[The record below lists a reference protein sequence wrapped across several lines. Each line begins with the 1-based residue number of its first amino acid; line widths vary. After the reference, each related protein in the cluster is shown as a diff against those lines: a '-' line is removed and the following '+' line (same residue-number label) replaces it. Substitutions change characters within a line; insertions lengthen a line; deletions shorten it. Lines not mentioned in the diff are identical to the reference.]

1 MATTTDLFNQFNAIK
16 TIDDFCNFVDGRSS
30 ATLDD
35 LAVVADLC
43 PLVNAEVTEALRALS
58 KTDDCAFFA
67 VRESV
72 DSDKTFKCEYGF
84 DIPYVREEGWDYDL
98 TKPINVERVLSQYAS
113 LKDLKSLNR
122 STFEY
127 EVDFIS
133 TAYLHLQNLDGAV
146 DNKAGSILF
155 GVCMTRNGMDVDF
168 AENEKHI
175 EYKVT
180 TSDKQSYAL
189 SRAGGVKTI

>member
-16 TIDDFCNFVDGRSS
+16 TIDDFCNFVDGRIN

-113 LKDLKSLNR
+113 LKALKSLNR

-146 DNKAGSILF
+146 DSKAGAIMF
-155 GVCMTRNGMDVDF
+155 AVCMTRNGLDVDF
-168 AENEKHI
+168 MDDDKHI
-175 EYKVT
+175 EYKVSST
-180 TSDKQSYAL
+180 ERSYAL

>member
-113 LKDLKSLNR
+113 LKALKSLNR

-133 TAYLHLQNLDGAV
+133 TAYLHLQTLDGAV

>member
-16 TIDDFCNFVDGRSS
+16 TIDDFCNFVGGRSN

-43 PLVNAEVTEALRALS
+43 PLVDSEVTEALRGFS
-58 KTDDCAFFA
+58 KTNDCILFA

-84 DIPYVREEGWDYDL
+84 DIPYVREEGWDYNL
-98 TKPINVERVLSQYAS
+98 TKPINVEHVLSQYAS
-113 LKDLKSLNR
+113 LKALKSLDR
-122 STFEY
+122 AIFEY
-127 EVDFIS
+127 EVDFIN
-133 TAYLHLQNLDGAV
+133 TAYQHLQNLDGAV
-146 DNKAGSILF
+146 DSKAGAIMF
-155 GVCMTRNGMDVDF
+155 AVCMTRNGLDVDF
-168 AENEKHI
+168 MDDDKHI
-175 EYKVT
+175 EYKVFST
-180 TSDKQSYAL
+180 ERFYAL

>member
-1 MATTTDLFNQFNAIK
+1 MANTTDLFNQFNAIK
-16 TIDDFCNFVDGRSS
+16 TIDDFCNFVDGRS
-30 ATLDD
+30 TLDD
-35 LAVVADLC
+35 LAIVGDLC
-43 PLVNAEVTEALRALS
+43 PLVDAEVTEALRALS

-72 DSDKTFKCEYGF
+72 DSDKMFKCEYGF

-98 TKPINVERVLSQYAS
+98 TQPIDVERVLSQYAS
-113 LKDLKSLNR
+113 LKALKSLDR
-122 STFEY
+122 SVFKY

-133 TAYLHLQNLDGAV
+133 TAYLHLQNLDGVV
-146 DNKAGSILF
+146 DNKAGAILF
-155 GVCMTRNGMDVDF
+155 GVCMTRNGLDVDF
-168 AENEKHI
+168 AENDKHI

>member
-1 MATTTDLFNQFNAIK
+1 MATTTDLFNQFRAVK
-16 TIDDFCNFVDGRSS
+16 TINDFCNFVDGRSNS
-30 ATLDD
+30 TLDD
-35 LAVVADLC
+35 LTVIADLC
-43 PLVNAEVTEALRALS
+43 PLVDAEVTEALRALS

-67 VRESV
+67 VRESF
-72 DSDKTFKCEYGF
+72 DSDNTFKCEYGF

-98 TKPINVERVLSQYAS
+98 TQPIDVERVLSQYAS
-113 LKDLKSLNR
+113 LKALKSLSR

-146 DNKAGSILF
+146 DSKAGAIMF
-155 GVCMTRNGMDVDF
+155 AVCMTRNGLDVDF
-168 AENEKHI
+168 MDDDKHI
-175 EYKVT
+175 EYKVSST
-180 TSDKQSYAL
+180 ERSYAL

>member
-1 MATTTDLFNQFNAIK
+1 MANTTDLFNQFNAIK
-16 TIDDFCNFVDGRSS
+16 TIDDFCNFVDGRIN

-43 PLVNAEVTEALRALS
+43 PLVDAEVTEALRALS
-58 KTDDCAFFA
+58 KTSDCVLFA
-67 VRESV
+67 VRESA
-72 DSDKTFKCEYGF
+72 DSNKTFRCEYGF

-98 TKPINVERVLSQYAS
+98 TQPIDVERVLSQYAS
-113 LKDLKSLNR
+113 LKALKSLSR
-122 STFEY
+122 DAFDY

-146 DNKAGSILF
+146 DSKAGAILF
-155 GVCMTRNGMDVDF
+155 AVCMTRNGMDVDF
-168 AENEKHI
+168 MDDDKHI
-175 EYKVT
+175 EYKVSST
-180 TSDKQSYAL
+180 ERSYAL

>member
-1 MATTTDLFNQFNAIK
+1 MATTTDLFNQFKAIT
-16 TIDDFCNFVDGRSS
+16 TIDNFCNFIDGRSNS
-30 ATLDD
+30 TLDD
-35 LAVVADLC
+35 LTIVGDLC
-43 PLVNAEVTEALRALS
+43 PIVDAEVTEALRALS

-67 VRESV
+67 VRESF
-72 DSDKTFKCEYGF
+72 DSDRVFKCEYGF

-98 TKPINVERVLSQYAS
+98 TKPLDVESILSRYAS
-113 LKDLKSLNR
+113 LKALKSLSR
-122 STFEY
+122 ATFEY

-146 DNKAGSILF
+146 DNKAGAILF
-155 GVCMTRNGMDVDF
+155 GVCMTRNGLSVDF
-168 AENEKHI
+168 AEDDKHI

-180 TSDKQSYAL
+180 SAERSYAL

>member
-35 LAVVADLC
+35 LDVVADLC

-58 KTDDCAFFA
+58 KTSDCTLFA
-67 VRESV
+67 VRESF
-72 DSDKTFKCEYGF
+72 DSDKTFKCEYSF
-84 DIPYVREEGWDYDL
+84 DIPYVREEGWDYDH
-98 TKPINVERVLSQYAS
+98 TKMLDTERILSQYAS
-113 LKDLKSLNR
+113 LKALKSLDR

-146 DNKAGSILF
+146 DSNAGAILF
-155 GVCMTRNGMDVDF
+155 GICMTRNGLDVDF

-180 TSDKQSYAL
+180 SDKQSYAL
-189 SRAGGVKTI
+189 SRAGGVKAI

>member
-1 MATTTDLFNQFNAIK
+1 MATTTEIFNQFKAIK
-16 TIDDFCNFVDGRSS
+16 TIDEFCNFVDGRS
-30 ATLDD
+30 TLDD
-35 LAVVADLC
+35 LTIVGNLC
-43 PLVNAEVTEALRALS
+43 PLVDAEVTEALRALS

-72 DSDKTFKCEYGF
+72 DSDKIFKCEYGF

-98 TKPINVERVLSQYAS
+98 TQPIDVERVLSQYAS
-113 LKDLKSLNR
+113 LKALKSLSR
-122 STFEY
+122 STFKY

-168 AENEKHI
+168 AKNEKHI

>member
-35 LAVVADLC
+35 LDVVADLC

-58 KTDDCAFFA
+58 KTSDCTLFA
-67 VRESV
+67 VRESF
-72 DSDKTFKCEYGF
+72 DSDKTFKFEYSF
-84 DIPYVREEGWDYDL
+84 DIPYVREEGWDYDH
-98 TKPINVERVLSQYAS
+98 TKMLDTERILSQYAS
-113 LKDLKSLNR
+113 LKALKSLDR

-146 DNKAGSILF
+146 DSNAGAILF
-155 GVCMTRNGMDVDF
+155 GICMTRNGLDVDF

-180 TSDKQSYAL
+180 SDKQSYAL
-189 SRAGGVKTI
+189 SRAGGVKAI

>member
-16 TIDDFCNFVDGRSS
+16 TVDDFCNFVDGRIN

-43 PLVNAEVTEALRALS
+43 PLVDTEVTEAMRALS

-98 TKPINVERVLSQYAS
+98 TKPINVERVLSQYTS
-113 LKDLKSLNR
+113 LKALKSLDR
-122 STFEY
+122 AIFEY

-146 DNKAGSILF
+146 DSKAGAIMF
-155 GVCMTRNGMDVDF
+155 AVCMTRNGLDVDF
-168 AENEKHI
+168 MDDDKHI
-175 EYKVT
+175 EYKVSST
-180 TSDKQSYAL
+180 ERSYAL

>member
-1 MATTTDLFNQFNAIK
+1 MATTTDLFNQFKAIT
-16 TIDDFCNFVDGRSS
+16 TIDNFCNFVDGRS
-30 ATLDD
+30 TLDD
-35 LAVVADLC
+35 LSVVADLC
-43 PLVNAEVTEALRALS
+43 PLVYAEVTEALRALS

-72 DSDKTFKCEYGF
+72 DSDKIFKCEYGF

-98 TKPINVERVLSQYAS
+98 TQPIDVERVLSQYAS
-113 LKDLKSLNR
+113 LKALKSLSR
-122 STFEY
+122 STFNY

-146 DNKAGSILF
+146 DSKAGAIMF
-155 GVCMTRNGMDVDF
+155 AVCMTRNGLDVDF
-168 AENEKHI
+168 MDDDKHI
-175 EYKVT
+175 EYKVSST
-180 TSDKQSYAL
+180 ERSYAL

>member
-1 MATTTDLFNQFNAIK
+1 MATTTDLFNQFKAIK
-16 TIDDFCNFVDGRSS
+16 TINDFCNFVDGRSNS
-30 ATLDD
+30 TLDD
-35 LAVVADLC
+35 LSVVADLC
-43 PLVNAEVTEALRALS
+43 PLVDSKVTEALRALS

-72 DSDKTFKCEYGF
+72 DSDRIFKCEYGF
-84 DIPYVREEGWDYDL
+84 DIAYVREEGWDYDL
-98 TKPINVERVLSQYAS
+98 TKPLDIERILSQYAS
-113 LKDLKSLNR
+113 LKALKSLSR
-122 STFEY
+122 AAFEY

-146 DNKAGSILF
+146 DNKAGAILF
-155 GVCMTRNGMDVDF
+155 GVCMTRNGLSVDF
-168 AENEKHI
+168 AEDDKHI

-180 TSDKQSYAL
+180 SAERSYAL

>member
-72 DSDKTFKCEYGF
+72 DSDRIFKCEYGF
-84 DIPYVREEGWDYDL
+84 DIAYVREEGWDYDL
-98 TKPINVERVLSQYAS
+98 TQPIDVERVLSQYAS
-113 LKDLKSLNR
+113 LKALKSLSR
-122 STFEY
+122 SAFKY
-127 EVDFIS
+127 EVDFIN
-133 TAYLHLQNLDGAV
+133 TAYQHLQNLDGAV
-146 DNKAGSILF
+146 DNKAGAIMF
-155 GVCMTRNGMDVDF
+155 AVCMTRNGMDVDF
-168 AENEKHI
+168 MDDDKHI
-175 EYKVT
+175 EYKVSST
-180 TSDKQSYAL
+180 ERSYAL
-189 SRAGGVKTI
+189 SRADGVKTI

>member
-16 TIDDFCNFVDGRSS
+16 TVDDFCNFVDGRIN

-43 PLVNAEVTEALRALS
+43 PLVDAEVTEAMRAMS

-98 TKPINVERVLSQYAS
+98 TKPINVERVLSQYTS
-113 LKDLKSLNR
+113 LKALKSLDR
-122 STFEY
+122 AIFEY

-146 DNKAGSILF
+146 DSKAGAIMF
-155 GVCMTRNGMDVDF
+155 AVCMTRNGLDVDF
-168 AENEKHI
+168 MDDDKHI
-175 EYKVT
+175 EYKVSST
-180 TSDKQSYAL
+180 ERSYAL

>member
-16 TIDDFCNFVDGRSS
+16 TVDDFCNFVDGRIN

-43 PLVNAEVTEALRALS
+43 PLVDAEVTEALRGFS
-58 KTDDCAFFA
+58 KTNDCTLFA

-98 TKPINVERVLSQYAS
+98 TKPIDVERILSQYAS
-113 LKDLKSLNR
+113 LKALKSLDL

-127 EVDFIS
+127 AVDFIN

-146 DNKAGSILF
+146 DNKAGAILF
-155 GVCMTRNGMDVDF
+155 GVCMTRNGLDVDF
-168 AENEKHI
+168 AEDDKHI
-175 EYKVT
+175 EYKVSST
-180 TSDKQSYAL
+180 ERSYAL

>member
-1 MATTTDLFNQFNAIK
+1 MPAR
-16 TIDDFCNFVDGRSS
+16 VR
-30 ATLDD
+30 
-35 LAVVADLC
+35 
-43 PLVNAEVTEALRALS
+43 EVTEALRALS

-72 DSDKTFKCEYGF
+72 DSDKIFKCEYGF

-98 TKPINVERVLSQYAS
+98 TQPIDVERVLSQYAS
-113 LKDLKSLNR
+113 LKALKSLSR
-122 STFEY
+122 STFNY

-146 DNKAGSILF
+146 DSKAGAIMF
-155 GVCMTRNGMDVDF
+155 AVCMTRNGLDVDF
-168 AENEKHI
+168 MDDDKHI
-175 EYKVT
+175 EYKVSST
-180 TSDKQSYAL
+180 ERSYAL

>member
-16 TIDDFCNFVDGRSS
+16 TVDDFCNFVDGRIN

-43 PLVNAEVTEALRALS
+43 PLVDAEVTEALRGFS
-58 KTDDCAFFA
+58 KTNDCTLFA

-98 TKPINVERVLSQYAS
+98 TKPIDVERILSQYAS
-113 LKDLKSLNR
+113 LKALKSLDL

-127 EVDFIS
+127 EVDFIN

-146 DNKAGSILF
+146 DNKAGAILF
-155 GVCMTRNGMDVDF
+155 GVCMTRNGLDVDF
-168 AENEKHI
+168 AEDDKHI
-175 EYKVT
+175 EYKVSST
-180 TSDKQSYAL
+180 ERSYAL

>member
-16 TIDDFCNFVDGRSS
+16 TIDDFCNFVDGRIN

-43 PLVNAEVTEALRALS
+43 PLIDADVTEALRALS
-58 KTDDCAFFA
+58 KTNDCTLFA

-84 DIPYVREEGWDYDL
+84 DIPYVREEGWDYDN
-98 TKPINVERVLSQYAS
+98 TKVLDTERILSQYAS
-113 LKDLKSLNR
+113 LKALKSLSR
-122 STFEY
+122 DAFDY

-133 TAYLHLQNLDGAV
+133 TAYLHLQNLDVAV
-146 DNKAGSILF
+146 DSKAGAILF
-155 GVCMTRNGMDVDF
+155 AVCMTRNGMDVDF
-168 AENEKHI
+168 MDDDKHI
-175 EYKVT
+175 EYKVSST
-180 TSDKQSYAL
+180 ERSYAL

>member
-1 MATTTDLFNQFNAIK
+1 MATMTEIFNQFKAIK
-16 TIDDFCNFVDGRSS
+16 TINEFCNFVDGRSNS
-30 ATLDD
+30 TLDD
-35 LAVVADLC
+35 LAIVADLC
-43 PLVNAEVTEALRALS
+43 PLVDAEVTNALRALS

-72 DSDKTFKCEYGF
+72 DSDKMFKCEYGF

-98 TKPINVERVLSQYAS
+98 TQPIDVERVLSQYAS
-113 LKDLKSLNR
+113 LKALKSLDR
-122 STFEY
+122 SAFKY

-133 TAYLHLQNLDGAV
+133 AAYLHLQNLDGVV
-146 DNKAGSILF
+146 DNKAGAILF
-155 GVCMTRNGMDVDF
+155 GVCMTQNGLDVDF
-168 AENEKHI
+168 AKNDKHI

>member
-1 MATTTDLFNQFNAIK
+1 MATTTEIFNQFKAIK
-16 TIDDFCNFVDGRSS
+16 TIDEFCNFVDGRS
-30 ATLDD
+30 TLDD
-35 LAVVADLC
+35 LTIVGNLC
-43 PLVNAEVTEALRALS
+43 PLVDAEVTEALRALS

-72 DSDKTFKCEYGF
+72 DSDKIFKCEYGF

-98 TKPINVERVLSQYAS
+98 TQPIDVERVLSQYAS
-113 LKDLKSLNR
+113 LKSLSR
-122 STFEY
+122 STFKY

-146 DNKAGSILF
+146 DSKAGAILF
-155 GVCMTRNGMDVDF
+155 GVCMTRNGLDVDF
-168 AENEKHI
+168 MDDDKHI
-175 EYKVT
+175 EYKVSST
-180 TSDKQSYAL
+180 ERSYAL

>member
-1 MATTTDLFNQFNAIK
+1 MATMTDLFNQFRAVK
-16 TIDDFCNFVDGRSS
+16 TIDDFCNFVDGRSNS
-30 ATLDD
+30 TLDD

-43 PLVNAEVTEALRALS
+43 PLVDTEVTEALRGFS
-58 KTDDCAFFA
+58 KTSDCTLFA
-67 VRESV
+67 VRESF

-84 DIPYVREEGWDYDL
+84 DIPYVREEGWDYDH
-98 TKPINVERVLSQYAS
+98 TKMLDTERILSQYAS
-113 LKDLKSLNR
+113 LKALKSLDR
-122 STFEY
+122 SAFKY

-146 DNKAGSILF
+146 DNKAGAILF
-155 GVCMTRNGMDVDF
+155 GVCMTRNGLDVDF
-168 AENEKHI
+168 AENDKHI

>member
-16 TIDDFCNFVDGRSS
+16 TIDDFCNFVDGRIN

-43 PLVNAEVTEALRALS
+43 PLMDTEVTEALRGFS
-58 KTDDCAFFA
+58 KTSDCTLFA
-67 VRESV
+67 VRESF
-72 DSDKTFKCEYGF
+72 DSDHTFKCEYGF

-98 TKPINVERVLSQYAS
+98 TQPIDVERVLSQYAS
-113 LKDLKSLNR
+113 LKALKSLDR
-122 STFEY
+122 AVFEY
-127 EVDFIS
+127 EVDFIN
-133 TAYLHLQNLDGAV
+133 TAYQHLQNLDGAV
-146 DNKAGSILF
+146 DSKAGAILF
-155 GVCMTRNGMDVDF
+155 GVCMTRNGLDVDF